1 MLTKEE
7 DVVWRIRSAADLGR
21 AIAGARRR
29 RGVTQEQ
36 LAKELGVKRSY
47 LSALE
52 NGEETIAVERTLR
65 ALRRLGAEVS
75 VTQAKPKA
83 DA

>member
-1 MLTKEE
+1 MATERSE
-7 DVVWRIRSAADLGR
+7 TTWRVRSAADLGR

-36 LAKELGVKRSY
+36 LAQDLGIERSY
-47 LSALE
+47 LSQLE
-52 NGEETIAVERTLR
+52 NGEETLALQRSLR

-75 VTQAKPKA
+75 VTLPTS
-83 DA
+83 DG

>member
-1 MLTKEE
+1 MPTDKQ
-7 DVVWRIRSAADLGR
+7 DTTWRIRSAADLGR

-36 LAKELGVKRSY
+36 LAAELGIKRSY

-52 NGEETIAVERTLR
+52 NGEETIALERTLR

-75 VTQAKPKA
+75 ISQTRAGA
-83 DA
+83 DG